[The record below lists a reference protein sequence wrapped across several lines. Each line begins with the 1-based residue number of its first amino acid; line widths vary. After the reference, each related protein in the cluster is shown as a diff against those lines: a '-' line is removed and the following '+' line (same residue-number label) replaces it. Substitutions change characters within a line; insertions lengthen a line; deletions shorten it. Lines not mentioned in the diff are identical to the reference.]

1 MADNN
6 QISMFE
12 ALGVEEEW
20 RKEWQDMP
28 EFVMGNTEPFQKI
41 TISFKSWE
49 DVKKFGELIGQ
60 RVTQKTDSLW
70 FPKPDDYVA
79 PKNFRYMDE
88 SNES

>member
-1 MADNN
+1 MSDEK
-6 QISMFE
+6 QFSMFE
-12 ALGVEEEW
+12 ELGVIEAWREEW
-20 RKEWQDMP
+20 RDMP

-41 TISFKSWE
+41 TISFKSLE

-60 RVTQKTDSLW
+60 RVTSKTDSLW
-70 FPKPDDYVA
+70 FPKPDDYIA